1 MSSYVVTVRA
11 EKGLLLGGVKVH
23 ESTPMARK
31 WAEDWAEALEE
42 ALATGEVEDLAEAG
56 DGRDSVVL
64 GKLR

>member
-31 WAEDWAEALEE
+31 WAEDWAEAVVETNLQHGRK
-42 ALATGEVEDLAEAG
+42 AVLVGIREVKP
-56 DGRDSVVL
+56 DGP
-64 GKLR
+64 